1 MDCTLVR
8 ISLIGTHCSLCVDSM
23 CLLKFDVDEP
33 VALLCSSQYLHFA
46 FFVLVF
52 LSNSISSYEW
62 LRINGRRA
70 PLFAIIYLFFL
81 FPPVQLS
88 PALLVISYVNLLGLL
103 SKPRIYLKDR
113 CQYWNTGLRVWRVGF
128 LLVLCNRHRNT
139 KRVLYSYFIMS
150 SWEFPYAPPGLKKM
164 HCNREMESILGLF
177 LVNNG
182 FRFTWDSFRLG

>member
-1 MDCTLVR
+1 MCIAFLCQRRAKKGRLYTCRPMDCTLVR
-8 ISLIGTHCSLCVDSM
+8 ISLICTHCSLCVDSM

-88 PALLVISYVNLLGLL
+88 PAILVISCVNLLGLL
-103 SKPRIYLKDR
+103 SKPRIYLKDVS
-113 CQYWNTGLRVWRVGF
+113 TG
-128 LLVLCNRHRNT
+128 T
-139 KRVLYSYFIMS
+139 Q
-150 SWEFPYAPPGLKKM
+150 
-164 HCNREMESILGLF
+164 
-177 LVNNG
+177 
-182 FRFTWDSFRLG
+182 T